1 MICKQCGNKNG
12 FLVMVTDYKP
22 LELWEFDEGALTRYC
37 QKDAGDMDMNLQ
49 CGICGS
55 DDIDAEGFDMSMYT
69 DRPLVIL
76 SDGEWG
82 EKTDELKQKEEE
94 KEKKEEKAEEE
105 EAEEEEESGE
115 EKEEDKED
123 EEKKEEGKEEE
134 QKEEAAGEEKEG
146 SGGDENKEQ
155 EKEEEEK

>member
-1 MICKQCGNKNG
+1 MICKKCGNKNG

-49 CGICGS
+49 CGVCGS
-55 DDIDAEGFDMSMYT
+55 DEIDAEGFDMSMYT

-94 KEKKEEKAEEE
+94 KEKEEKEKEEVG
-105 EAEEEEESGE
+105 EESGE
-115 EKEEDKED
+115 EEEEEE
-123 EEKKEEGKEEE
+123 EEKEKEKEGGEEKEEGKEEE
-134 QKEEAAGEEKEG
+134 KKEEEAAGEEKEG
-146 SGGDENKEQ
+146 KGGDEI
-155 EKEEEEK
+155 KEEEK

>member
-1 MICKQCGNKNG
+1 MICKKCGNKNG

-37 QKDAGDMDMNLQ
+37 QKDAGDMEMNLQ
-49 CGICGS
+49 CGVCGS

-94 KEKKEEKAEEE
+94 KEKEE
-105 EAEEEEESGE
+105 EAKAEAEEEESGE
-115 EKEEDKED
+115 EKEE
-123 EEKKEEGKEEE
+123 EENGEEEAEKGEEEKEEGKEEE
-134 QKEEAAGEEKEG
+134 KKEEAAGEEKEG
-146 SGGDENKEQ
+146 KGGGEI
-155 EKEEEEK
+155 KEEEK